1 MTKREIDLLV
11 LSDIHLGT
19 YGCHAKEL
27 LQYLKSIKPKAVV
40 LNGDIIDIWQFSK
53 RYWPPAHMMVVRHL
67 TGLIAKG
74 VPIYYIPG
82 NHDEM
87 LRKFNGFQM
96 GSLKICNKL
105 SIKLNGEKVWI
116 FHGDVFDVVMQ
127 HSKWLAK
134 LGAVGYDSLILINRF
149 VNFVSDKLGRGK
161 ISFSKKIKNGVK
173 GAVAFINKFES
184 TVCDIATSNDYSYVI
199 CGHIHEPCMKTMVT
213 EHGSVRYLNSGDWIE
228 NLTAL
233 EYHNTEWKLYRY
245 QDDPVAQAVV
255 LKSSHI
261 RKQSSK
267 ELFDNLL
274 AEMKMTAKA
283 NT

>member
-1 MTKREIDLLV
+1 MQKRELDLLV

-27 LQYLKSIKPKAVV
+27 LQYLKSIKPKAVI

-53 RYWPPAHMMVVRHL
+53 RYWPPAHMMVIRHL

-74 VPIYYIPG
+74 VPIYYLPG

-87 LRKFNGFQM
+87 LRKFKGFQL

-127 HSKWLAK
+127 HSKWLAR
-134 LGAVGYDSLILINRF
+134 LGAVGYDALILINRF
-149 VNFVSDKLGRGK
+149 VNFLSEKAGRGK

-173 GAVAFINKFES
+173 SAVAFINKFES
-184 TVCDIATSNDYSYVI
+184 TVCDIATSNDYAYVI

-213 EHGSVRYLNSGDWIE
+213 EHGTVRYLNSGDWIE

-233 EYHNTEWKLYRY
+233 EYHNTTWKLYRY
-245 QDDPVAQAVV
+245 HDDPVAQAVE
-255 LKSSHI
+255 LKSNQI
-261 RKQSSK
+261 RKQSTK

-274 AEMKMTAKA
+274 AEMKMTPKG
-283 NT
+283 